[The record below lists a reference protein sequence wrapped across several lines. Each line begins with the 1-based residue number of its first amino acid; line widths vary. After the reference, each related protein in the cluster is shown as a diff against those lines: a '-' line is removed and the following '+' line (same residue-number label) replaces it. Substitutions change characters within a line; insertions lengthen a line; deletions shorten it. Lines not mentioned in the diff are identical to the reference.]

1 MQSNFGTSEI
11 LPCIKF
17 SNCIQSMDATTNVDF
32 VWNPPQISPRS
43 TLELVALGEPQKD
56 EEYPDNFFR
65 RAKW

>member
-1 MQSNFGTSEI
+1 MQSHFRTSEI

-32 VWNPPQISPRS
+32 VWNPPQISPGS